1 VTKDQ
6 EGLRREAVGR
16 YMSGERPEDIRQELG
31 VSARWLYKWIRR
43 YRDGREDWCSSGSRT
58 PRHSPTRTPAWI
70 EDAIERIRH
79 ELEKDPREFW
89 GALTIQYRLQEETG
103 VRVGLW
109 SINRILKRRELVR
122 RPEKRFPPKGK
133 AYPVFP
139 AHTGVNVVH
148 QFDLVGPR
156 YLRGSSG
163 RYYFHNLIDAH
174 SRSVA
179 INPEQSKVN
188 TDALDALKSGWGR
201 LGIPDHLQI
210 DNQWPLWGSPRHP
223 RSLGIVLRLC
233 LYLGVEPIFIPIE
246 EPWRN
251 GIIER
256 FHWTFDQKFFRAETF
271 TGQQH
276 LYSRA
281 RAFEEF
287 HNTQHRHA
295 PLAGRTP
302 AQVVAGSSVPRR
314 TIPQDFPW
322 PILKQRPSDGTIHLI
337 RFIRSNR
344 VLDIFGERFLVPK
357 DLVYEYV
364 RASILVKEQ
373 TIVLTHQDTIVK
385 TYPYNAP

>member
-1 VTKDQ
+1 MTTDQ
-6 EGLRREAVGR
+6 EGLRREAVGQ
-16 YMSGERPEDIRQELG
+16 YLSGERPGDIQRALG
-31 VSARWLYKWIRR
+31 VSARWLYKWVGR
-43 YRDGREDWCSSGSRT
+43 YREGRKEWNRSGSRVA
-58 PRHSPTRTPAWI
+58 RHIPSRTAIWI
-70 EDAIERIRH
+70 ADAIERIRH
-79 ELEKDPREFW
+79 ELEEDPREYW
-89 GALTIQYRLQEETG
+89 GALTIQHRLQEETG
-103 VRVGLW
+103 THVGLW
-109 SINRILKRRELVR
+109 TINRILKRRELVR
-122 RPEKRFPPKGK
+122 RPQKRFAPKGK

-139 AHTGVNVVH
+139 VHSGVNVVH

-156 YLRGSSG
+156 YLQGSSS
-163 RYYFHNLIDAH
+163 RYYFHNLIDTC

-179 INPEQSKVN
+179 ISPERSKVN
-188 TDALDALKSGWGR
+188 TDALDALKCAWGR
-201 LGIPDHLQI
+201 LGIPGYLQM

-233 LYLGVEPIFIPIE
+233 LYLQVEPIFIPID

-256 FHWTFDQKFFRAETF
+256 FQWTFDQKFFRAETF
-271 TGQQH
+271 TSQQH
-276 LYSRA
+276 LYGRA
-281 RAFEEF
+281 RAFEQF

-302 AQVVAGSSVPRR
+302 AQVVATSPVPRR

-373 TIVLTHQDTIVK
+373 TVVLTHQDSIVK
-385 TYPYNAP
+385 TYPYTAP